1 MKTHRYRSAITG
13 RFVKEDYAKE
23 NPDTT
28 MRVTIEYNP
37 ESILTPKRK
46 YQVSGKKMNLKTK
59 HDEKSNR

>member
-37 ESILTPKRK
+37 ESILTPKRE
-46 YQVSGKKMNLKTK
+46 VSGFWEK
-59 HDEKSNR
+59 DES